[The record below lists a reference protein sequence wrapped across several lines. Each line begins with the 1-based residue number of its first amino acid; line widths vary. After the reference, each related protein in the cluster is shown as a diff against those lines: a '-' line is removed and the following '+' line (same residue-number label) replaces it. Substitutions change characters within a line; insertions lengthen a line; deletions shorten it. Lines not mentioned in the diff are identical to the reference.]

1 MARSIGRPMAVLL
14 LSDEERSYLERQVR
28 RRRVARSISDRCR
41 MILRCAHGLTNK
53 AVAAELGVHEHT
65 VGKWRRRFLKARI
78 EGLSDEPRPGRPRT
92 LTDEQVAEVI
102 ERTLET
108 TPADATHWSI
118 RSMARESGLSHT
130 TIRRIWAAFS
140 VQPHRSETFKLSGDP
155 LFVDKVRDIIG
166 LYLSPPDRALVLC
179 VDEKSQIQALD
190 RSQPVLP
197 MLPGMPERCTHDYKR
212 HGTTSL
218 FAALDVATGR
228 VIGKC
233 YRRHRAREFL
243 DFLKEIDRCVPEGLD
258 VHIVMDNYATHKT
271 AAVKAWLARRAHW
284 HIRRHCRDRCPH
296 IRFGSR
302 ACLGGKV
309 RSLGPEVAGNPGLVG
324 ACESVGDMR
333 CRGGV
338 LPWAPAA
345 VSVTNVACDCS
356 FSRSRGTIRRRGGI
370 RHCTHRRWCRVCH
383 PCDACRPRVRR
394 GLPRHTACRSK
405 YPGALRLESDA
416 LVAVHLPL
424 RRSGLKTCMVSLRSW
439 AGLVRVNRLEPP
451 CDVP

>member
-1 MARSIGRPMAVLL
+1 MARSIGRPMAVLV

-28 RRRVARSISDRCR
+28 RRRVARSISDRWR
-41 MILRCAHGLTNK
+41 MILRCADGLTNK

-65 VGKWRRRFLKARI
+65 VGKWRRRFLKERI

-108 TPADATHWSI
+108 TPANATHWSI

-166 LYLSPPDRALVLC
+166 LYLSPPDRALVLY

-233 YRRHRAREFL
+233 YRRHRAREVPRLPEGDRPVRPRGAGRPHRHGQLRHPQDRGGQGLAGAASALARPLHADLRFL
-243 DFLKEIDRCVPEGLD
+243 DQSGRTLVRRTD
-258 VHIVMDNYATHKT
+258 AQ
-271 AAVKAWLARRAHW
+271 AVAARRAHLDPPARS
-284 HIRRHCRDRCPH
+284 IRAFIEKHNEDPKPFRWTKSADD
-296 IRFGSR
+296 I
-302 ACLGGKV
+302 L
-309 RSLGPEVAGNPGLVG
+309 
-324 ACESVGDMR
+324 
-333 CRGGV
+333 
-338 LPWAPAA
+338 AA
-345 VSVTNVACDCS
+345 VKRFCL
-356 FSRSRGTIRRRGGI
+356 
-370 RHCTHRRWCRVCH
+370 RVDQNLCH
-383 PCDACRPRVRR
+383 K
-394 GLPRHTACRSK
+394 L
-405 YPGALRLESDA
+405 
-416 LVAVHLPL
+416 
-424 RRSGLKTCMVSLRSW
+424 
-439 AGLVRVNRLEPP
+439 
-451 CDVP
+451 